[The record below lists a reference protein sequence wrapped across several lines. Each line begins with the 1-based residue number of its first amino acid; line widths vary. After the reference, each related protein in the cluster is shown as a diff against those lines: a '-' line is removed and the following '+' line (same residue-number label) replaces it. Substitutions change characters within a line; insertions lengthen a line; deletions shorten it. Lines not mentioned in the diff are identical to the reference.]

1 MILAVPILIYAYAE
15 GPPAGVTGVPGEF
28 GTALIVIRREVARAA
43 SHSLVLGHSD
53 RNREINQRFPG
64 NSLLRRC
71 ADPWLAP
78 SKKAEA
84 QPTTPAIL
92 FTTSVSPS

>member
-43 SHSLVLGHSD
+43 SKS
-53 RNREINQRFPG
+53 RFLTG
-64 NSLLRRC
+64 
-71 ADPWLAP
+71 
-78 SKKAEA
+78 
-84 QPTTPAIL
+84 
-92 FTTSVSPS
+92 